1 MKSINKVM
9 PIVYFFLFL
18 IGVEVITSYLAID
31 DAAIPSRYILHNFYN
46 RNENIDTLFLGTSH
60 TMYGIDPEVYERITG
75 NKAYNCGTNWQYLD
89 GSLALIKEADRLY
102 DLKQVYV
109 DLYFYVC
116 RQPNRKERTSSD
128 LVSAYYISDYMKPSS
143 NKYMYIFS
151 ASNSEHYVEA
161 LIPQRR
167 YIKNLA
173 DFRYIRSNLS
183 KKSTENYQNYI
194 LESEYEKILKNGQTT
209 CITSLENQGFYY
221 EGIGYSLYDSK
232 EEWNDWKKVLN
243 EMINYCKEHDISITF
258 MALPMSDF
266 YIMQAGGLKY
276 DEFIEEVLNV
286 IETSGIEIDYWDFNL
301 TKTRYL
307 DLQEKDF
314 KDISHLNSEGAKQ
327 VTALFADLEV
337 KNNKEDIFHNN
348 YQQKLDSEVKIFGI
362 NLMVD
367 EEKNVITIMPATNA
381 DDKEI
386 TYKITHLDSEIK
398 INYQK
403 NASFQYETGE
413 KYKICSYINDKLC
426 NTVWYTGK

>member
-1 MKSINKVM
+1 
-9 PIVYFFLFL
+9 
-18 IGVEVITSYLAID
+18 
-31 DAAIPSRYILHNFYN
+31 
-46 RNENIDTLFLGTSH
+46 
-60 TMYGIDPEVYERITG
+60 
-75 NKAYNCGTNWQYLD
+75 
-89 GSLALIKEADRLY
+89 
-102 DLKQVYV
+102 
-109 DLYFYVC
+109 
-116 RQPNRKERTSSD
+116 
-128 LVSAYYISDYMKPSS
+128 
-143 NKYMYIFS
+143 MYIFS

-232 EEWNDWKKVLN
+232 EEWNDWKEVLN

-327 VTALFADLEV
+327 VTALLADLEV